1 MLNKLFKLSS
11 SKTTIQR
18 EIIAGFVTFMT
29 MSYIIFVNPDIL
41 SNAGMPRDALITA
54 TCLAAAFASI
64 LMGLYANYPI
74 GLASSMTANSFF
86 AFVIVKTMGLSW
98 QEGLAAVF
106 IVGILF
112 IIITVGKIRELIM
125 DAIPMSLKMGIPAGI
140 GIFLMF
146 IGLQSAGIV
155 VQNPNTIVTYGN
167 LTNPSTLLSIFGLLL
182 MIILYINKV
191 TGAILLSIA
200 VVTIIGIPLGI
211 TELPSDI
218 VSLPP
223 SISPVFFKMDFSNMF
238 DADFLMAVFTLL
250 FMAVFDTIGTLM
262 GVAQRAGFVD
272 KDGNMVR
279 AKKAFMADAAGST
292 AGSIFGV
299 TTVGAYIE
307 SVTGVESGGRTG
319 LTAVTIGILFL
330 LAMFFSPIILIV
342 PSAATAPALI
352 FVGILM
358 FSVVEKISFKDW
370 TELTPAVIAIVMTPL
385 TYNIAMGIELSILAY
400 VIIKIGTGKFKD
412 ISMTMLVLSI
422 VFILK
427 EIMTNL

>member
-125 DAIPMSLKMGIPAGI
+125 DSIPMSLKMGIPAGI

-223 SISPVFFKMDFSNMF
+223 SIAPVFFKMDFSNMF

-262 GVAQRAGFVD
+262 GVSQRAGLVD

-307 SVTGVESGGRTG
+307 SVTGVESGGRTA

>member
-11 SKTTIQR
+11 SKTTVQR
-18 EIIAGFVTFMT
+18 EILAGLTTFMT

-41 SNAGMPRDALITA
+41 SNTGMPKEALITA

-112 IIITVGKIRELIM
+112 IIITIGKIREYIM

-155 VQNPNTIVTYGN
+155 VSSPNTIVTYGN
-167 LTNPSTLLSIFGLLL
+167 LTSTTTLLSILGLLL

-200 VVTIIGIPLGI
+200 VVTIIGIPLGV

-218 VSLPP
+218 VSFPP
-223 SISPVFFKMDFSNMF
+223 SIAPVFFKMDFSNMF
-238 DADFLMAVFTLL
+238 NADFLMAVFTLL
-250 FMAVFDTIGTLM
+250 FIAVFDTIGTLM
-262 GVAQRAGFVD
+262 GVSQRAGLVD

-330 LAMFFSPIILIV
+330 LAMFFAPIILIV

-370 TELTPAVIAIVMTPL
+370 TELTPAVIAIVLTPL

-412 ISMTMLVLSI
+412 VSITMLVLSVI
-422 VFILK
+422 FILK
-427 EIMTNL
+427 ELFTN

>member
-11 SKTTIQR
+11 SKTTVQR
-18 EIIAGFVTFMT
+18 EILAGLTTFMT

-41 SNAGMPRDALITA
+41 SNTGMPKEALITA

-112 IIITVGKIRELIM
+112 IIITIGKIREYIM

-155 VQNPNTIVTYGN
+155 VSSPNTIVTYGN
-167 LTNPSTLLSIFGLLL
+167 LTSTTTLLSILGLLL

-200 VVTIIGIPLGI
+200 VVTIIGIPLGV

-218 VSLPP
+218 VSFPP
-223 SISPVFFKMDFSNMF
+223 SIVPVFFKMDFSNMF
-238 DADFLMAVFTLL
+238 NADFLMAVFTLL

-262 GVAQRAGFVD
+262 GVSQRAGLVD

-330 LAMFFSPIILIV
+330 LAMFFAPIILIV

-370 TELTPAVIAIVMTPL
+370 TELTPAVIAIVLTPL

-412 ISMTMLVLSI
+412 VSITMLVLSVI
-422 VFILK
+422 FILK
-427 EIMTNL
+427 ELFTN

>member
-106 IVGILF
+106 VVGILF

-223 SISPVFFKMDFSNMF
+223 SIAPVFFKMDFSNMF

-262 GVAQRAGFVD
+262 GVAQRAGLVD

-307 SVTGVESGGRTG
+307 SITGVESGGRTG

>member
-106 IVGILF
+106 VVGILF

-262 GVAQRAGFVD
+262 GVAQRTGLVD

-330 LAMFFSPIILIV
+330 LAMFFAPIILIV

>member
-106 IVGILF
+106 VVGILF

-125 DAIPMSLKMGIPAGI
+125 DSIPMSLKMGIPAGI

-182 MIILYINKV
+182 MIILYIIK
-191 TGAILLSIA
+191 I
-200 VVTIIGIPLGI
+200 TIIFLK
-211 TELPSDI
+211 
-218 VSLPP
+218 
-223 SISPVFFKMDFSNMF
+223 SIS
-238 DADFLMAVFTLL
+238 
-250 FMAVFDTIGTLM
+250 
-262 GVAQRAGFVD
+262 
-272 KDGNMVR
+272 
-279 AKKAFMADAAGST
+279 
-292 AGSIFGV
+292 
-299 TTVGAYIE
+299 
-307 SVTGVESGGRTG
+307 
-319 LTAVTIGILFL
+319 
-330 LAMFFSPIILIV
+330 
-342 PSAATAPALI
+342 
-352 FVGILM
+352 
-358 FSVVEKISFKDW
+358 
-370 TELTPAVIAIVMTPL
+370 
-385 TYNIAMGIELSILAY
+385 
-400 VIIKIGTGKFKD
+400 
-412 ISMTMLVLSI
+412 
-422 VFILK
+422 
-427 EIMTNL
+427 

>member
-106 IVGILF
+106 VVGILF

-223 SISPVFFKMDFSNMF
+223 SIAPVFFKMDFSNMF

-262 GVAQRAGFVD
+262 GVSQRAGLVD

-319 LTAVTIGILFL
+319 LTAVTIGMLFL

-412 ISMTMLVLSI
+412 ISMTMFVLSI

>member
-223 SISPVFFKMDFSNMF
+223 SIAPVFFKMDFSNMF

-262 GVAQRAGFVD
+262 GVSQRAGLVD